1 MASLKVAL
9 AMLVLA
15 CAGCAVLDPQGA
27 SLSDAD
33 AALGDALIAA
43 RAPAQEQRAALTRAQ
58 QQLAANPRPVNR
70 LRLGALLA
78 LVPPPLRDDARASDL
93 LAPIADAGSAG
104 TGRIAALLL
113 TAIAEQQR
121 LAREADRVVRE
132 ADRNARERDRLDK
145 ERDKREEALR
155 QQVEALRAIERNVQ
169 ERSERLRRQSR

>member
-1 MASLKVAL
+1 
-9 AMLVLA
+9 
-15 CAGCAVLDPQGA
+15 
-27 SLSDAD
+27 
-33 AALGDALIAA
+33 
-43 RAPAQEQRAALTRAQ
+43 
-58 QQLAANPRPVNR
+58 

-78 LVPPPLRDDARASDL
+78 LVPPPLRDEARASDL

-121 LAREADRVVRE
+121 LAREADRLVRE

-155 QQVEALRAIERNVQ
+155 QQVEALRDIERNVQ